1 MKNNIIFL
9 LLICIIGCSKKETYQ
24 IANIPIETIDIES
37 LNEESETLPNRS
49 IKNRSYI
56 NISAEN
62 KELLFAYINQIKI
75 TNNQIYILDSWQKV
89 FVVFDI
95 NGKGISKIGDIGRAP
110 EEYLNAT
117 SFSIDTI
124 GNIYIVDGRQ
134 DKINVYDKNFKFI
147 YSQKLP
153 FDADIFHCLP
163 SGGFMFGL
171 SSWNNMNNAKDKI
184 IITNSD
190 LSTQKVFCQYDEY
203 IDNDIWF
210 SDYYFMETSNSI
222 FYNRPLDNIVYEF
235 SKQGEPI
242 KGYYFNFG
250 KKEIPP
256 YIKKNREKYK
266 DLYKDTRGLLF
277 FTIITPNYI
286 FGQML
291 DDNKPKVFLIDKLK
305 KSIYIEDKSAFS
317 KLGNIIGYDR
327 NKIITYISP
336 GEYTK
341 MLNEKKNIDLPV
353 DVQQHLQNEGFTLC
367 LYELLN

>member
-56 NISAEN
+56 NISVEN

-134 DKINVYDKNFKFI
+134 DKINV
-147 YSQKLP
+147 
-153 FDADIFHCLP
+153 
-163 SGGFMFGL
+163 
-171 SSWNNMNNAKDKI
+171 
-184 IITNSD
+184 
-190 LSTQKVFCQYDEY
+190 
-203 IDNDIWF
+203 
-210 SDYYFMETSNSI
+210 
-222 FYNRPLDNIVYEF
+222 
-235 SKQGEPI
+235 
-242 KGYYFNFG
+242 
-250 KKEIPP
+250 
-256 YIKKNREKYK
+256 
-266 DLYKDTRGLLF
+266 
-277 FTIITPNYI
+277 
-286 FGQML
+286 
-291 DDNKPKVFLIDKLK
+291 
-305 KSIYIEDKSAFS
+305 
-317 KLGNIIGYDR
+317 
-327 NKIITYISP
+327 
-336 GEYTK
+336 
-341 MLNEKKNIDLPV
+341 
-353 DVQQHLQNEGFTLC
+353 
-367 LYELLN
+367 